1 MFLGEVRGTVVAS
14 IKTPDLEG
22 ASLRIVQ
29 PMNHDRTP
37 VGSLLVAIDN
47 ISSREGDFVYL
58 VKSREATIPWGRA
71 LAPLDA
77 AIVGLVEGIS

>member
-37 VGSLLVAIDN
+37 AGSLLVAIDN
-47 ISSREGDFVYL
+47 IASREGDFVYL

-77 AIVGLVEGIS
+77 AIVGLVEGIT

>member
-1 MFLGEVRGTVVAS
+1 MFLGEVRGTVVAT

-29 PMNHDRTP
+29 PVNHDRTP
-37 VGSLLVAIDN
+37 AGNLLVAIDN

-58 VKSREATIPWGRA
+58 VKSREATIPWGRP

-77 AIVGLVEGIS
+77 AIVGLVEGIT